1 MYRSAVKL
9 MSVFLLLTLS
19 CGGDDPPFSPT
30 VETVAG
36 SYQASSLTGT
46 QSGITVNLL
55 SLGAS
60 VEMVLNEDFTTT
72 GRVFAPGLDEGG
84 QDLDVDLA
92 GTWTL
97 EGETVTFTQTG
108 DTFIRGIPFTV
119 GRNRLQGEGTF
130 RTVTIRL
137 TLTKE

>member
-1 MYRSAVKL
+1 MQRFGL
-9 MSVFLLLTLS
+9 MIVPVILLLTLS
-19 CGGDDPPFSPT
+19 CGGDDSFSPT
-30 VETVAG
+30 VENVSG

-55 SLGAS
+55 SLGAT
-60 VEMVLNEDFTTT
+60 VAIVLNADGTTT

-97 EGETVTFTQTG
+97 EGETVTFNQPG
-108 DTFIRGIPFTV
+108 DTFIRDIPFTV

-130 RTVTIRL
+130 NTVSVRL
-137 TLTKE
+137 TLTKQ

>member
-1 MYRSAVKL
+1 MHRSAWKHL
-9 MSVFLLLTLS
+9 PVFLLLTLA
-19 CGGDDPPFSPT
+19 CGGDDPFSPT
-30 VETVAG
+30 VENVSG

-46 QSGITVNLL
+46 ESGITLNLL
-55 SLGAS
+55 SLGAT
-60 VEMVLNEDFTTT
+60 VAIVLNPDGTTT
-72 GRVFAPGLDEGG
+72 GRIFAPGLDEGG

-97 EGETVTFTQTG
+97 QGETVTFNQPG
-108 DTFIRGIPFTV
+108 DTFIRDVPFTV

-130 RTVTIRL
+130 NTVTVRL

>member
-1 MYRSAVKL
+1 MQKSTLQL
-9 MSVFLLLTLS
+9 MAALLLLTLS
-19 CGGDDPPFSPT
+19 CGGDDPFSPT
-30 VETVAG
+30 VENVSG

-55 SLGAS
+55 SLGAT
-60 VEMVLNEDFTTT
+60 VAVVLNPDMTTT

-92 GTWTL
+92 GTWAL
-97 EGETVTFTQTG
+97 EGETVTFNQPG
-108 DTFIRGIPFTV
+108 DTFIRDIPFTV

-130 RTVTIRL
+130 NTVTVKL

>member
-1 MYRSAVKL
+1 MYRPALKL
-9 MSVFLLLTLS
+9 APIVVLLTLS
-19 CGGDDPPFSPT
+19 CGGDDPFSPT
-30 VETVAG
+30 VQNVAG

-46 QSGITVNLL
+46 QSGVTVNLL

-60 VEMVLNEDFTTT
+60 VEIVLNENLTTT

-92 GTWTL
+92 GTWSL
-97 EGETVTFTQTG
+97 QGETVTFNQAG
-108 DTFIRGIPFTV
+108 DTFIRDVPFTV

-130 RTVTIRL
+130 SGVLVRL